1 MCSIETVQLKSVS
14 GYTDLCETK
23 GPADCCPGW
32 SLGGYIALLYNRTS
46 CFTIT
51 ESDVSGTL
59 GLLAVCAPYYRDGR
73 LTARCGGGGGG
84 RGCQGVP
91 QLCSQHNAIH
101 TIFHYLTD
109 LNFSR
114 QEEDEEGTNFHL

>member
-1 MCSIETVQLKSVS
+1 M
-14 GYTDLCETK
+14 
-23 GPADCCPGW
+23 
-32 SLGGYIALLYNRTS
+32 
-46 CFTIT
+46 
-51 ESDVSGTL
+51 SGTL

-114 QEEDEEGTNFHL
+114 QEVGGHCFSSGYYLSFSVC